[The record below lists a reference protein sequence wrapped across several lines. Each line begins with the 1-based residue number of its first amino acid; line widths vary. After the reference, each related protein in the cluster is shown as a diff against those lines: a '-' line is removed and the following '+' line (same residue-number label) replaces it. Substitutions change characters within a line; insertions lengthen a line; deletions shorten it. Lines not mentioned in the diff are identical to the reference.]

1 MSYVPYDLL
10 NFYNI
15 EVSIEYCSIITFRN
29 ILYLNDLMNYNNI
42 NTVNYKVR
50 YLGIII
56 TYIADSFTSNVWIF
70 ESFEIIV

>member
-1 MSYVPYDLL
+1 MYLMLWVL

-15 EVSIEYCSIITFRN
+15 KVSIEYFSIITFRN
-29 ILYLNDLMNYNNI
+29 ILYLTDLMSYNNI

-56 TYIADSFTSNVWIF
+56 TYIADGFSSNVWM
-70 ESFEIIV
+70 FEIIL